1 MHHLKKWIC
10 MIAAAALLLSA
21 LPAGAESASGARGT
35 PRMTAQRLEEM
46 NGGPEGIHRYG
57 GAVTLLEGRCTEE
70 KITDPDGAA
79 RAVESMIGLI
89 GGDERSRF
97 EYLRTLTDAAGNR
110 YYVFKQMYDNT
121 TVLDGAVK
129 VVTDPDGNMI
139 GLTELAD
146 KAIRRPEEVRFGDV
160 AGALDNGL
168 LTDLLLTWLEHANE
182 IGDPVDYLKLIGFEI
197 REGEACELP
206 AKGLEGIRV
215 TEVRMDFGEEAPD
228 DAPARKSRPAPRT
241 EEGAPAETQ
250 GDGAAE

>member
-89 GGDERSRF
+89 G
-97 EYLRTLTDAAGNR
+97 
-110 YYVFKQMYDNT
+110 
-121 TVLDGAVK
+121 
-129 VVTDPDGNMI
+129 
-139 GLTELAD
+139 
-146 KAIRRPEEVRFGDV
+146 
-160 AGALDNGL
+160 
-168 LTDLLLTWLEHANE
+168 
-182 IGDPVDYLKLIGFEI
+182 FEI

-215 TEVRMDFGEEAPD
+215 TEVRMDFGEEAPAG
-228 DAPARKSRPAPRT
+228 APARKSRPAPRT
-241 EEGAPAETQ
+241 EEEAPAE
-250 GDGAAE
+250 